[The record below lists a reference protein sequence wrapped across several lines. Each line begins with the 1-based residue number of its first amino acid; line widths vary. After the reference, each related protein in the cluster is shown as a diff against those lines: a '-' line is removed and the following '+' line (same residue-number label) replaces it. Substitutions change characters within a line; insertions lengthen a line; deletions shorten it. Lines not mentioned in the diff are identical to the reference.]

1 MIIAQSIKKMH
12 QYGSEFLVKYQF
24 NILSNGFF
32 ISPNFS
38 SKPLQRYEQKMTFAR
53 KQCDF
58 FYKVCNYYSTST
70 ALAASVKAS
79 MMIVGR
85 LFWNAPNL

>member
-32 ISPNFS
+32 ISNF
-38 SKPLQRYEQKMTFAR
+38 LQNRGKGTN
-53 KQCDF
+53 KQA
-58 FYKVCNYYSTST
+58 KNQE
-70 ALAASVKAS
+70 K
-79 MMIVGR
+79 
-85 LFWNAPNL
+85 

>member
-38 SKPLQRYEQKMTFAR
+38 SKPLQRYEHYVTIPNIR
-53 KQCDF
+53 RIF
-58 FYKVCNYYSTST
+58 FHYVCKFYSTSMVR
-70 ALAASVKAS
+70 AASVKAS